1 MKRLEESLK
10 EITVLNKNSINKCQK
25 VWDSKMKPAGSLGVM
40 EDIVLKIA
48 GIFEDSF
55 ENIKTKGCHIV
66 AAADNGVTDEGV
78 SSCPVEYTRI
88 VAEAMLNKTAAI
100 GIMCSNLGID
110 LKVVDT
116 GIKNEIPRKYPNL
129 YEMKVMNG
137 TENFYKN
144 PAMTMEQ
151 AVETIENGILF
162 MEELEED
169 YDIFSTGEMGIGNT
183 TTSSAILYSL
193 TKSSIE
199 DVVGRGGGLSD
210 ESFMKK
216 KKVIFESCV
225 KYNTFQLDTLEI
237 LADVGGLDIAFLTGL
252 YIGAAKCRK
261 LILVDG
267 FISGVAALAACK
279 LNPLIKDYIL
289 VTHLS
294 EEPGMKIIIRELG
307 AKPFVDGF
315 ISGVAALAACKLNP
329 LIKDYILV
337 THLSEEPGMKIII
350 RELGAKPFLDMNLR
364 LGSLEQNLSLI

>member
-10 EITVLNKNSINKCQK
+10 EITVLNKNSMNKCQK
-25 VWDSKMKPAGSLGVM
+25 IWDSKMKPVGSLGVM
-40 EDIVLKIA
+40 ENIVLKLA

-66 AAADNGVTDEGV
+66 AAADNGIIDEGV

-88 VAEAMLNKTAAI
+88 VSEAMLNNTAAV
-100 GIMCSNLGID
+100 GIMCNTLGID

-116 GIKNEIPRKYPNL
+116 GIKTEIKRKYPNL

-137 TENFYKN
+137 TENFYRT

-151 AVETIENGILF
+151 AVGAVENGIFF
-162 MEELEED
+162 MEELEND

-183 TTSSAILYSL
+183 TTSSAMLYSL

-199 DVVGRGGGLSD
+199 EVVGRGGGLSD
-210 ESFMKK
+210 ESLITK

-267 FISGVAALAACK
+267 FISSVAALAACR
-279 LNPLIKDYIL
+279 LNPLVKDYLLI
-289 VTHLS
+289 THLS
-294 EEPGMKIIIRELG
+294 EEPGMKIVLKELG
-307 AKPFVDGF
+307 A
-315 ISGVAALAACKLNP
+315 
-329 LIKDYILV
+329 
-337 THLSEEPGMKIII
+337 E
-350 RELGAKPFLDMNLR
+350 PFLNMNLR
-364 LGSLEQNLSLI
+364 LGEGTGAVLAYPIIKSALEVYKNMKTPEEVYKLFSE

>member
-10 EITVLNKNSINKCQK
+10 EITVLNKNSMNKCQK
-25 VWDSKMKPAGSLGVM
+25 IWDSKMKPVGSLGVM
-40 EDIVLKIA
+40 ENIVLKLA

-66 AAADNGVTDEGV
+66 AAADNGIIDEGV

-88 VAEAMLNKTAAI
+88 VSEAMLNNTAAI
-100 GIMCSNLGID
+100 GIMCNTLGID

-116 GIKNEIPRKYPNL
+116 GIKTEIKRKYPNL

-137 TENFYKN
+137 TENFYRT

-151 AVETIENGILF
+151 AVGAVENGIFF
-162 MEELEED
+162 MEELEND

-183 TTSSAILYSL
+183 TTSSAVLYSL

-199 DVVGRGGGLSD
+199 EVVGRGGGLSD
-210 ESFMKK
+210 ESLITK

-225 KYNTFQLDTLEI
+225 KYNTFKLDTLEI

-267 FISGVAALAACK
+267 FISSVAALAACR
-279 LNPLIKDYIL
+279 LNPLVKDYLLI
-289 VTHLS
+289 THLS
-294 EEPGMKIIIRELG
+294 EEPGMKIVLRELG
-307 AKPFVDGF
+307 A
-315 ISGVAALAACKLNP
+315 
-329 LIKDYILV
+329 
-337 THLSEEPGMKIII
+337 E
-350 RELGAKPFLDMNLR
+350 PFLNMNLR
-364 LGSLEQNLSLI
+364 LGEGTGAVLAYPIIKSALEVYKNMKTPEEVYKLFSE

>member
-10 EITVLNKNSINKCQK
+10 EITVLNKNSMNKCQK
-25 VWDSKMKPAGSLGVM
+25 IWDSKMKPVGSLGVM
-40 EDIVLKIA
+40 ENIVLKLA

-66 AAADNGVTDEGV
+66 AAADNGIIDEGV

-88 VAEAMLNKTAAI
+88 VSEAMLNNTAAI
-100 GIMCSNLGID
+100 GIMCNTLGID

-116 GIKNEIPRKYPNL
+116 GIKTEIKRKYPNL

-137 TENFYKN
+137 TENFYRT

-151 AVETIENGILF
+151 AVGAVENGIFF
-162 MEELEED
+162 MEELEND

-183 TTSSAILYSL
+183 TTSSAVLYSL

-199 DVVGRGGGLSD
+199 EVVGRGGGLSD
-210 ESFMKK
+210 ESLITK

-267 FISGVAALAACK
+267 FISSVAALAACR
-279 LNPLIKDYIL
+279 LNPLVKDYLLI
-289 VTHLS
+289 THLS
-294 EEPGMKIIIRELG
+294 EEPGMKIVLRELG
-307 AKPFVDGF
+307 A
-315 ISGVAALAACKLNP
+315 
-329 LIKDYILV
+329 
-337 THLSEEPGMKIII
+337 E
-350 RELGAKPFLDMNLR
+350 PFLNMNLR
-364 LGSLEQNLSLI
+364 LGEGTGAVLAYPIIKSALEVYKNMKTPKEVYKLFSE

>member
-48 GIFEDSF
+48 GILEDSF

-116 GIKNEIPRKYPNL
+116 GIKNEIPRKYSNL

-307 AKPFVDGF
+307 AKPF
-315 ISGVAALAACKLNP
+315 
-329 LIKDYILV
+329 
-337 THLSEEPGMKIII
+337 
-350 RELGAKPFLDMNLR
+350 LDMNLR
-364 LGSLEQNLSLI
+364 LGEGTGAVLAYPVIKSAVEIYKNMKTPEEVYKLFNN

>member
-1 MKRLEESLK
+1 M
-10 EITVLNKNSINKCQK
+10 
-25 VWDSKMKPAGSLGVM
+25 
-40 EDIVLKIA
+40 
-48 GIFEDSF
+48 
-55 ENIKTKGCHIV
+55 

-116 GIKNEIPRKYPNL
+116 GIKNEIPRKYSNL

-193 TKSSIE
+193 AKSSIE

-307 AKPFVDGF
+307 AKPF
-315 ISGVAALAACKLNP
+315 
-329 LIKDYILV
+329 
-337 THLSEEPGMKIII
+337 
-350 RELGAKPFLDMNLR
+350 LDMNLR
-364 LGSLEQNLSLI
+364 LGEGTGAVLAYPVIKSAVEIYKNMKTPEEVYKLFAE

>member
-10 EITVLNKNSINKCQK
+10 EITVLNKNSMNKCQK
-25 VWDSKMKPAGSLGVM
+25 IWDSKMKPVGSLGVM
-40 EDIVLKIA
+40 ENIVLKLA

-66 AAADNGVTDEGV
+66 AAADNGIIDEGV

-88 VAEAMLNKTAAI
+88 VSEAMLNNTAAI
-100 GIMCSNLGID
+100 GIMCNTLGID

-116 GIKNEIPRKYPNL
+116 GIKTEIKRKYPNL

-137 TENFYKN
+137 TENFYRT

-151 AVETIENGILF
+151 AVGAVENGIFF
-162 MEELEED
+162 MEELEND

-183 TTSSAILYSL
+183 TTSSAVLYSL

-199 DVVGRGGGLSD
+199 EVVGRGGGLSD
-210 ESFMKK
+210 ESLITK

-267 FISGVAALAACK
+267 FISSVAALAACR
-279 LNPLIKDYIL
+279 LNPLVKDYLLI
-289 VTHLS
+289 THLS
-294 EEPGMKIIIRELG
+294 EEPGMKIVLRELG
-307 AKPFVDGF
+307 A
-315 ISGVAALAACKLNP
+315 
-329 LIKDYILV
+329 
-337 THLSEEPGMKIII
+337 E
-350 RELGAKPFLDMNLR
+350 PFLNMNLR
-364 LGSLEQNLSLI
+364 LGEGTGAVLAYPIIKSALEVYKNMKTPEEVYKLFSE

>member
-10 EITVLNKNSINKCQK
+10 EITVLNKNSMNKCQK
-25 VWDSKMKPAGSLGVM
+25 IWDSKMKPVGSLGVM
-40 EDIVLKIA
+40 ENIVLKLA

-66 AAADNGVTDEGV
+66 AAADNGIIDEGV

-88 VAEAMLNKTAAI
+88 VSEAMLNNTAAI
-100 GIMCSNLGID
+100 GIMCNTLGID

-116 GIKNEIPRKYPNL
+116 GIKTEIKRKYPNL

-137 TENFYKN
+137 TENFYRT

-151 AVETIENGILF
+151 AVGAVENGIFF
-162 MEELEED
+162 MEELEND

-199 DVVGRGGGLSD
+199 EVVGRGGGLSD
-210 ESFMKK
+210 ESLITK

-267 FISGVAALAACK
+267 FISSVAALAACK
-279 LNPLIKDYIL
+279 LNPLVKDYLLI
-289 VTHLS
+289 THLS
-294 EEPGMKIIIRELG
+294 EEPGMKIVLRELG
-307 AKPFVDGF
+307 A
-315 ISGVAALAACKLNP
+315 
-329 LIKDYILV
+329 
-337 THLSEEPGMKIII
+337 E
-350 RELGAKPFLDMNLR
+350 PFLNMNLR
-364 LGSLEQNLSLI
+364 LGEGTGAVLAYPIIKSALEVYKNMKTPEEVYKLFSE

>member
-1 MKRLEESLK
+1 
-10 EITVLNKNSINKCQK
+10 
-25 VWDSKMKPAGSLGVM
+25 M
-40 EDIVLKIA
+40 E
-48 GIFEDSF
+48 
-55 ENIKTKGCHIV
+55 
-66 AAADNGVTDEGV
+66 
-78 SSCPVEYTRI
+78 
-88 VAEAMLNKTAAI
+88 
-100 GIMCSNLGID
+100 
-110 LKVVDT
+110 
-116 GIKNEIPRKYPNL
+116 
-129 YEMKVMNG
+129 
-137 TENFYKN
+137 FYLWKS
-144 PAMTMEQ
+144 
-151 AVETIENGILF
+151 
-162 MEELEED
+162 LEED

-267 FISGVAALAACK
+267 FISGVAAFVACR
-279 LNPLIKDYIL
+279 LNPLIKDYLL

-294 EEPGMKIIIRELG
+294 EEPGMKIIL
-307 AKPFVDGF
+307 
-315 ISGVAALAACKLNP
+315 
-329 LIKDYILV
+329 
-337 THLSEEPGMKIII
+337 

-364 LGSLEQNLSLI
+364 LGEGTGAVLAYPIIKSAMEIYKNMKTPEEVYKLFAE

>member
-1 MKRLEESLK
+1 M
-10 EITVLNKNSINKCQK
+10 
-25 VWDSKMKPAGSLGVM
+25 
-40 EDIVLKIA
+40 
-48 GIFEDSF
+48 
-55 ENIKTKGCHIV
+55 

-116 GIKNEIPRKYPNL
+116 GIKTEIPRKYPNL

-169 YDIFSTGEMGIGNT
+169 YDVFSTGEMGIGNT

-193 TKSSIE
+193 AKSSIE

-267 FISGVAALAACK
+267 FISGVAAFVACR
-279 LNPLIKDYIL
+279 LNPLIKDYLL

-294 EEPGMKIIIRELG
+294 EEPGMKIIL
-307 AKPFVDGF
+307 
-315 ISGVAALAACKLNP
+315 
-329 LIKDYILV
+329 
-337 THLSEEPGMKIII
+337 

-364 LGSLEQNLSLI
+364 LGEGTGAVLTYPIIKSAMEIYKNMKTPEEVYKLFAE

>member
-10 EITVLNKNSINKCQK
+10 EITVLNKNSMNKCQK
-25 VWDSKMKPAGSLGVM
+25 IWDSKMKPVGSLGVM
-40 EDIVLKIA
+40 ENIVLKLA

-66 AAADNGVTDEGV
+66 AAADNGIIDEGV

-88 VAEAMLNKTAAI
+88 VSEAMLNNTAAI
-100 GIMCSNLGID
+100 GIMCNTLGID

-116 GIKNEIPRKYPNL
+116 GIKTEIKRKYPNL

-137 TENFYKN
+137 TENFYRT

-151 AVETIENGILF
+151 AVGAVENGIFF
-162 MEELEED
+162 MEELEND

-183 TTSSAILYSL
+183 TTSSAVLYSL

-199 DVVGRGGGLSD
+199 EVVGRGGGLSD
-210 ESFMKK
+210 ESLITK

-237 LADVGGLDIAFLTGL
+237 LADVGGLDIAFLIGL

-267 FISGVAALAACK
+267 FISSVAALAACR
-279 LNPLIKDYIL
+279 LNPLVKDYLLI
-289 VTHLS
+289 THLS
-294 EEPGMKIIIRELG
+294 EEPGMKIVLRELG
-307 AKPFVDGF
+307 A
-315 ISGVAALAACKLNP
+315 
-329 LIKDYILV
+329 
-337 THLSEEPGMKIII
+337 E
-350 RELGAKPFLDMNLR
+350 PFLNMNLR
-364 LGSLEQNLSLI
+364 LGEGTGAVLAYPIIKSALEVYKNMKTPEEVYKLFSE

>member
-10 EITVLNKNSINKCQK
+10 EITVLNKNSMNKCQK
-25 VWDSKMKPAGSLGVM
+25 IWDSKMKPVGSLGVM
-40 EDIVLKIA
+40 ENIVLKLA

-66 AAADNGVTDEGV
+66 AAADNGIIDEGV

-88 VAEAMLNKTAAI
+88 VSEAMLNNTAAI
-100 GIMCSNLGID
+100 GIMCNTLGID

-116 GIKNEIPRKYPNL
+116 GIKTEIKRKYPNL

-137 TENFYKN
+137 TENFYRT

-151 AVETIENGILF
+151 AVGAVENGIFF
-162 MEELEED
+162 MEELEND

-183 TTSSAILYSL
+183 TTSSAMLYSL

-199 DVVGRGGGLSD
+199 EVVGRGGGLSD
-210 ESFMKK
+210 ESLITK

-267 FISGVAALAACK
+267 FISSVAALAACR
-279 LNPLIKDYIL
+279 LNPLVKDYLLI
-289 VTHLS
+289 THLS
-294 EEPGMKIIIRELG
+294 EEPGMKIVLKELG
-307 AKPFVDGF
+307 A
-315 ISGVAALAACKLNP
+315 
-329 LIKDYILV
+329 
-337 THLSEEPGMKIII
+337 E
-350 RELGAKPFLDMNLR
+350 PFLNMNLR
-364 LGSLEQNLSLI
+364 LGEGTGAVLAYPIIKSALEVYKNMKTPEEVYKLFSE